1 MSSCSTAV
9 RAEPCRVVNEILEP
23 LMSEP
28 GSLFEIQ
35 RVGGEG
41 LINASQMEH
50 CPSVAIKVEI
60 NFTSISFLF
69 DAPYVCGDS
78 K

>member
-1 MSSCSTAV
+1 
-9 RAEPCRVVNEILEP
+9 
-23 LMSEP
+23 MSEP
-28 GSLFEIQ
+28 GSLFEIR

-50 CPSVAIKVEI
+50 CPSVAIKVES

-69 DAPYVCGDS
+69 DTPLCMWG
-78 K
+78 